1 MLIEEREHL
10 QLIADIFDKSSAF
23 DVGVAVVLWV
33 FLAQISGK
41 YCDLIDF
48 KNANPQYFLTSS
60 SLIRVYFPL
69 WKKKIKFAAVCGKEN
84 VALTLKKHRMFIT
97 SSVPNILWK
106 IVWLHKNDW
115 NSRSAMPAKDMLRKL
130 ICLGRC
136 S

>member
-1 MLIEEREHL
+1 M
-10 QLIADIFDKSSAF
+10 IADIFGKSSAF

-69 WKKKIKFAAVCGKEN
+69 
-84 VALTLKKHRMFIT
+84 
-97 SSVPNILWK
+97 
-106 IVWLHKNDW
+106 
-115 NSRSAMPAKDMLRKL
+115 
-130 ICLGRC
+130 
-136 S
+136 